1 MKKVFSF
8 LVGIGFYISFFA
20 RSGLSIEPIPVSYR
34 FEPKPS
40 RPLAT
45 YGSPSRDPKISA
57 RASGALYLL
66 AVSGTHRNSQLGLAI
81 SHDGG
86 DSFAPPTLISQ
97 QGGQISSHGENSP
110 TFSFG
115 NGIEAYALWEER
127 TSKSLGTE
135 LLFARSP
142 DFGHKWLPP
151 IRVTDKTAPSAN
163 AFSSMTVS
171 PGGHIYAVWLDG
183 RNRAQRLPGTSSV
196 YLAKSTD
203 GGKSFEKNTAVV
215 HGICPCCRPAVLADG
230 QGVVHVSWR
239 HVYPGNVRDM
249 AVATSQDGGKT
260 FGNPVRVAYDNWKI
274 NGCPHAGASMV
285 HKDGRLWI
293 SWYSD
298 GDGSNPGVRVSYSDD
313 GGQSF
318 SDAVLISGEIL
329 DANHP
334 SCALADDGRILIAF
348 QGRDPVAK
356 GGWNPTSPYIVEI
369 NNSGQISPPILV
381 PGRQKSVSYPV
392 VVGGSLGRLAVA
404 WSEKD
409 DGGQHQIRLVRGRR
423 STGVRA
429 ATNGDN

>member
-8 LVGIGFYISFFA
+8 LIGIVFYISLFA
-20 RSGLSIEPIPVSYR
+20 WSGLSIEPMPVSYR

-45 YGSPSRDPKISA
+45 YGTPSRDPKISV

-66 AVSGTHRNSQLGLAI
+66 AVSGNHGNSQLGLAI

-86 DSFAPPTLISQ
+86 DSFAPPTLISRK
-97 QGGQISSHGENSP
+97 GSRISSHGENSP

-127 TSKSLGTE
+127 TGEGLGTE
-135 LLFARSP
+135 LLFSKSP
-142 DFGHKWLPP
+142 AFGHRWLPP
-151 IRVTDKTAPSAN
+151 IRVTDKATPSTN

-171 PGGHIYAVWLDG
+171 PRGHIYVVWLDG
-183 RNRAQRLPGTSSV
+183 RDRDQGPPGTSSV

-215 HGICPCCRPAVLADG
+215 HGVCPCCRPTVLADRKG
-230 QGVVHVSWR
+230 LVHVSWR

-249 AVATSQDGGKT
+249 AVATSQDAGKT
-260 FGNPVRVAYDNWKI
+260 FGSPVRVAFDNWKI

-285 HKDGRLWI
+285 RRGNRLWI

-313 GGQSF
+313 SGHNF
-318 SDAVLISGEIL
+318 SDPILVSREIL

-334 SCALADDGRILIAF
+334 SFALADDGRILIAF

-356 GGWNPTSPYIVEI
+356 GGWSPTSPYIVEI
-369 NNSGQISPPILV
+369 SDSGQISQPILV
-381 PGRQKSVSYPV
+381 PGHQKSVSYPV

-409 DGGQHQIRLVRGRR
+409 TKGQPQIWLARGRR
-423 STGVRA
+423 DA
-429 ATNGDN
+429 QK